1 MEYFWAKN
9 TKDLI
14 NEIKN
19 EIGEENLKKI
29 SEKKPVIHF
38 FYSLRQ
44 WFFLIFAT
52 YFLIKTENIFLIL
65 FFSAFSGLAIF
76 NFLTLLHEA
85 LHNLIFKKKN
95 QFLNDFLSIL
105 YSLPTTISPTQ
116 FTRWH
121 LDHHAQLGSE
131 VEDPKRHQLA
141 PKKNSRLLK
150 ILYFTPA
157 LFFIYFNAQR
167 KENKKYP
174 ENILKK
180 IKKERLFFI
189 FLHII
194 FVFLLI
200 YFGNFYTFLKAYFL
214 PLFIFF
220 PLFFGINRMGQHY
233 ARSSEEPIGWTTFI
247 PGSFFWDFLFL
258 KSNYHLEHHLLP
270 MVPFYNL
277 KKLQKLLLN
286 FYEKKKMISY
296 NFLELFYLF
305 IFKNKEIYTIWKKV

>member
-9 TKDLI
+9 TKELI
-14 NEIKN
+14 EELKR
-19 EIGEENLKKI
+19 ELGEENLKKL
-29 SEKKPVIHF
+29 SEKRPFVHF

-44 WFFLIFAT
+44 WFFLILST
-52 YFLIKTENIFLIL
+52 YFLIRTENIFLIL
-65 FFSAFSGLAIF
+65 FFSSFSGLAIF

-85 LHNLIFKKKN
+85 LHNLIFKKKRP
-95 QFLNDFLSIL
+95 FLNNLMANL

-131 VEDPKRHQLA
+131 MEDPKRDKLA

-157 LFFIYFNAQR
+157 LFFIYFQAQR

-174 ENILKK
+174 EDIQYK
-180 IKKERLFFI
+180 IKKERLIFI
-189 FLHII
+189 FIHLIFIFILLH
-194 FVFLLI
+194 
-200 YFGNFYTFLKAYFL
+200 FGNFSIFFKAYFL

-220 PLFFGINRMGQHY
+220 PIFFGVNRMGQHY
-233 ARSSEEPIGWTTFI
+233 ARSSDEPLGWTTFI

-258 KSNYHLEHHLLP
+258 KSNYHLEHHLFP

-277 KKLQKLLLN
+277 KKLQNLLLN
-286 FYEKKKMISY
+286 YYKRKNLIPY
-296 NFLELFYLF
+296 NFMELFYLF
-305 IFKNKEIYTIWKKV
+305 IFKNRQVYTIWK